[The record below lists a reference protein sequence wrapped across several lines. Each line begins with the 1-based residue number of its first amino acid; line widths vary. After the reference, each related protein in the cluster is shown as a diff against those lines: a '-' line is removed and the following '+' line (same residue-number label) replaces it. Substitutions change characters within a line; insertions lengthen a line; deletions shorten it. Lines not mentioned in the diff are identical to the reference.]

1 MHGSGGGLD
10 PVDGPT
16 NMAIDAALLES
27 VKGGARPTIRLY
39 RWRPACLSFG
49 RNQPARGRYAVQA
62 AADRG
67 IDFVRRPTGGQAVL
81 HHHELTYAVIAPV
94 AAIGK
99 PRAAYG
105 VINRAL
111 VDGLGRLG
119 VRAALAEGG
128 GLRGGDRTG
137 GRVGAAGVAAEDA
150 SPTAGRPPAARPS
163 AGQASSGPDW
173 DAACFR
179 RPARGEVVVGGA
191 KLVGSAQRMEARTIL
206 QHGSILVGGSQTPAE
221 DLLVPS
227 PTTTPTTKSRRD
239 TGWTTLERE
248 LGARPGLDELAAAV
262 CAGFEA
268 VLGVALSPSG
278 LSVAERESL
287 AGLRAHYDSDEWTWR
302 R

>member
-1 MHGSGGGLD
+1 MDRAGSPATNDPQSPRGPWRLVHGNGDGLD

-27 VKGGARPTIRLY
+27 VKDGAAPALRLY

-49 RNQPARGRYAVQA
+49 RNQPTRGRYAVEA
-62 AADRG
+62 AADGG

-81 HHHELTYAVIAPV
+81 HDQELTYAVVAPV
-94 AAIGK
+94 AVIGK

-105 VINRAL
+105 LINRAL

-119 VRAALAEGG
+119 V
-128 GLRGGDRTG
+128 
-137 GRVGAAGVAAEDA
+137 GAAQA
-150 SPTAGRPPAARPS
+150 S
-163 AGQASSGPDW
+163 AGPGASGPDW

-206 QHGSILVGGSQTPAE
+206 QHGSILVGGSQAPAE
-221 DLLVPS
+221 DLLLPAPTAS
-227 PTTTPTTKSRRD
+227 PTAEPQSD

-248 LGARPGLDELAAAV
+248 LGARPGPEELAAAV

-268 VLGVALSPSG
+268 VLGVTLSPAG
-278 LSVAERESL
+278 LSAQERESL
-287 AGLRAHYDSDEWTWR
+287 AALRAHYSSDEWTWR